1 MKRILGALVALVA
14 LVATVEAHDG
24 GGNDGGDRGPGH
36 DRGDVRFLGGADLK
50 APLVRCAD
58 VTFSAPL
65 AGCGDD
71 PLKRGRIEV
80 NRNGDVAAS
89 LVGAAPDV
97 TYDLIL
103 GSTNA
108 SAQLPIAV
116 LATDAFGNAT
126 VRWAAVFDQ
135 GQAGIVALTLSRNG
149 STQFVAGFR
158 GEAEL
163 EASLVPCAA
172 INTPVTLP
180 GCGTDTLKNGKAEIE
195 EGDLKVELNAEANQT
210 YGVVFRG
217 LGGGDDVALGTLS
230 TDKKG
235 KGSLKVRDFVDES
248 VVGAGNVVLQRDGL
262 DQFVTGF
269 QSLRKRPA
277 QVARF
282 QVGLLRCADVNTLA
296 PLAGCGF
303 DQLNKGEVIIDD
315 KGDVNVNLMGAV
327 ARSTYE
333 IFFVGFDATVEV
345 PVGTLTTNPAGNG
358 HAIVRDFFPVGAR
371 GVGQVIIKRDGID
384 QYVTG
389 FSVAR

>member
-1 MKRILGALVALVA
+1 MKRIFGVLAVLAALV
-14 LVATVEAHDG
+14 VATAEAHDG
-24 GGNDGGDRGPGH
+24 DDRGGDGRGD
-36 DRGDVRFLGGADLK
+36 DRRGGDVRFLGGADVK

-58 VTFSAPL
+58 VTFPTPL

-71 PLKRGRIEV
+71 PLKRGRLEV
-80 NRNGDVAAS
+80 TRNGDVAAL
-89 LVGAAPDV
+89 LVGAAPEV

-116 LATDAFGNAT
+116 LATDAQGNAV
-126 VRWAAVFDQ
+126 VRFAATFDQ

-195 EGDLKVELNAEANQT
+195 EGDLKVELNADANQT

-217 LGGGDDVALGTLS
+217 LGGGADVALGMLS

-235 KGSLKVRDFVDES
+235 KGSLKVKDFVAED

-262 DQFVTGF
+262 DQFITGF
-269 QSLRKRPA
+269 QSMRKRPQ

-282 QVGLLRCADVNTLA
+282 QVGLLRCADVNTLF
-296 PLAGCGF
+296 PLTGCGF

-315 KGDVNVNLMGAV
+315 KGDVNVHVMGAV

-333 IFFVGFDATVEV
+333 VFFVGFDATTEV
-345 PVGTLTTNPAGNG
+345 AVGLLTTNAAGNG
-358 HAIVRDFFPVGAR
+358 
-371 GVGQVIIKRDGID
+371 
-384 QYVTG
+384 T
-389 FSVAR
+389 